1 MVQPQ
6 APRRVGPSTRARADD
21 SGPLGLG
28 GLAGLGVW
36 RGRVWRGRVAVVA
49 RPVAGSGLA
58 GSTNRA
64 TAVALPVVL
73 VRGRRGAGAG
83 GLALVRVLDPV
94 RLLMRLA
101 ILVVV
106 DLGADALP
114 DSVVV
119 PGCTRRVCV
128 NVDGRVVNIGADLGF
143 AALDDIGHALPQLQG
158 IGASRGSHGN
168 GRSAADG
175 Q

>member
-1 MVQPQ
+1 M
-6 APRRVGPSTRARADD
+6 
-21 SGPLGLG
+21 
-28 GLAGLGVW
+28 
-36 RGRVWRGRVAVVA
+36 VA
-49 RPVAGSGLA
+49 RPVAGSALA
-58 GSTNRA
+58 GSTSRA

-73 VRGRRGAGAG
+73 VRARRGARAG

-106 DLGADALP
+106 ELGADALP

-119 PGCTRRVCV
+119 PGCARRVCV
-128 NVDGRVVNIGADLGF
+128 NVGGRVVNIGADLGF
-143 AALDDIGHALPQLQG
+143 AALDDIGHAVPQLNG
-158 IGASRGSHGN
+158 IGTSRGSHGN

-175 Q
+175 H